1 MNQTHGGDLQ
11 KWDDRLAIVGCK
23 CEENRINCD
32 LVIFEGEAIKIVV
45 WEVGG
50 CGKFIGDA
58 CVLGLM

>member
-1 MNQTHGGDLQ
+1 MEVIFKSGTIDWQLSVIN
-11 KWDDRLAIVGCK
+11 V
-23 CEENRINCD
+23 EENRINCD
-32 LVIFEGEAIKIVV
+32 LVIFEGEALKIVV